1 MVTVDTFEEFVN
13 LYKSKVK
20 TEPGYL
26 RKGQILMNTLQ
37 QVNPEEYNNIISHY
51 YDEDYDCFYDDNKI
65 TQTLKHLENAWE

>member
-1 MVTVDTFEEFVN
+1 
-13 LYKSKVK
+13 
-20 TEPGYL
+20 
-26 RKGQILMNTLQ
+26 MNTLQ